1 MTVVLMILKV
11 IGILLLAVLGILL
24 AALLLVLFVPFR
36 YSVQG
41 EYREKLSVGAR
52 VSWLLRLL
60 TVRVSYDKTLEWSV
74 RAAGIRILS
83 GPGGGKPKKKSAKDK
98 NGQASDSASGD
109 ETEVDAPDPAGSV
122 PSEVGGAGSLTDGKD
137 DSAKDW
143 PTAEKGSA
151 ADTDACAPEKDKTS
165 AVKANASASETDGT
179 SAAETD
185 ASASEKDGKSAA
197 EADTSS
203 EEDAPSREAGKS
215 EEAPENTAEG
225 IADRIGNLFQ
235 RLEDRLQDAE
245 KKLETLSD
253 TVSRY
258 IDLLDREDTRI
269 ALSTV
274 FTQVFRILRHIMPR
288 RLRADFIVG
297 TGNPAADGQIAAWQG
312 MLYPFLH
319 DSVLVLP
326 DFEKKRIEGTFST
339 EGRITVCRLL
349 ICGLAV
355 IRRKEVRQLIRRL
368 RNKEEKKDG
377 RKS

>member
-41 EYREKLSVGAR
+41 EYREKLSVCAR
-52 VSWLLRLL
+52 VSWLLRLVS
-60 TVRVSYDKTLEWSV
+60 VRVSYDRTLEWSV

-83 GPGGGKPKKKSAKDK
+83 GPGGGKPKKKSAKDE

-109 ETEVDAPDPAGSV
+109 KTEDDAPGPAGSV
-122 PSEVGGAGSLTDGKD
+122 PSEMGGAGSLTDGKD
-137 DSAKDW
+137 DSVKG
-143 PTAEKGSA
+143 PTAEKRSA
-151 ADTDACAPEKDKTS
+151 ADTDACAPEKDGTS
-165 AVKANASASETDGT
+165 AVKANASSSETDGT
-179 SAAETD
+179 AAAETA
-185 ASASEKDGKSAA
+185 ASTSETGGKSAA

-203 EEDAPSREAGKS
+203 EEDASSREAGKS
-215 EEAPENTAEG
+215 EEATESAAEG

-355 IRRKEVRQLIRRL
+355 IRKKEVRQLIRRL

>member
-11 IGILLLAVLGILL
+11 IGILLLAVLGILP

-60 TVRVSYDKTLEWSV
+60 TVRISYDKTLEWSV

-83 GPGGGKPKKKSAKDK
+83 GPGGGKPKKKSAKVE

-109 ETEVDAPDPAGSV
+109 ETEVDVPDPAGSV

-137 DSAKDW
+137 DSVKG

-151 ADTDACAPEKDKTS
+151 ADTDACAPEKDGTS

-179 SAAETD
+179 AAAETD
-185 ASASEKDGKSAA
+185 ASASEKDGTSAA
-197 EADTSS
+197 EADTAT
-203 EEDAPSREAGKS
+203 EDASSQAPNEQ

-225 IADRIGNLFQ
+225 IADRIGSLFQ

-326 DFEKKRIEGTFST
+326 DFEKKRTEGTFST

-355 IRRKEVRQLIRRL
+355 IRKKEVRQLIRRL